1 MSHSHSA
8 SRRHR
13 GRLVAVFVITV
24 AIFVLEAVGG
34 IASNS
39 LALVAD
45 AGHVLT
51 DVVAMGLALIAIW
64 IAERPASD
72 ARTFG
77 YYRAEILAAVVN
89 AIVLFGVS
97 AFVLYEA
104 FQRLAAPPEVQS
116 QLMLVV
122 AAIGGLANAVS
133 LALLRPA
140 QAESLNMRG
149 AYLEVLGD
157 LLGSAAVI
165 VAAVVI
171 ATTGYLVADV
181 IASAVIGLAI
191 IPRTWSLLRESSL
204 DVLLE
209 ATPKGMDMTEL
220 RNHLLRA
227 KDVEDIH
234 DLHVWTITSGMRVA
248 SAHVVIG
255 ESANPANVLSELNEC
270 LAEDFDVEHSTIQ
283 LETPDRRRYEEVHH
297 R

>member
-1 MSHSHSA
+1 MSHSHTA
-8 SRRHR
+8 SSRHR
-13 GRLVAVFVITV
+13 GRLLAVFGITL
-24 AIFVLEAVGG
+24 AIFVVEVIGG
-34 IASNS
+34 VASNS

-51 DVVAMGLALIAIW
+51 DVVGMGLALIAIW
-64 IAERPASD
+64 IAQRPASD

-89 AIVLFGVS
+89 AIVLFGVA

-104 FQRLAAPPEVQS
+104 FQRLSAPPEVQT
-116 QLMLVV
+116 QLMLVIAV
-122 AAIGGLANAVS
+122 IGGIANAVS
-133 LALLRPA
+133 LVLLRHA

-165 VAAVVI
+165 VAAIVI
-171 ATTGYLVADV
+171 ATTGFLAADV

-191 IPRTWSLLRESSL
+191 IPRTWNLLRESV

-255 ESANPANVLSELNEC
+255 DTANPASVLSELNEC